1 MDFKFEGNF
10 ELLKSREEVYSLLSD
25 PKRFAPLLPN
35 LEHVELHE
43 GGEFT
48 VKVKVGLKIMKSTA
62 TIRIGLSEGQPFN
75 YAVYKGTG
83 VVGGEPLLMQAAF
96 DLQGDGAQTQ
106 VNWRGEATV
115 GGSMPAALGKLM
127 EPLAKQS
134 INGLVDSIK
143 TALA

>member
-10 ELLKSREEVYSLLSD
+10 ELLKSKEEVYALLSD
-25 PKRFAPLLPN
+25 PKRIAPLLPN
-35 LEHVELHE
+35 LDHVELHE

-48 VKVKVGLKIMKSTA
+48 VKVRVGLKIMKSTA
-62 TIRIGLSEGQPFN
+62 TIRIRLSEGQPFS

-83 VVGGEPLLMQAAF
+83 LVGGEPLMMQAAF
-96 DLQGDGAQTQ
+96 DLQGNGTQTQ

-115 GGSMPAALGKLM
+115 GGNMPTAVGKLM

-134 INGLVDSIK
+134 IKGLVDSIK
-143 TALA
+143 TALT